1 MSDQALQP
9 IDQRTVI
16 FYDDEITAVVVEED
30 AKQVIYVPIR
40 PICDFL
46 GVAWDPQRRRINRDP
61 VLADVMMSVTVTV
74 TDIDPSSRR
83 PRSSDMLCL
92 PLDYLNGWLFG
103 INAARVKEEIRER
116 LITYQRECYRVLADA
131 FLGPQTAVTP
141 TQATLLQVE
150 QMGLAIAQMAREQ
163 LEFDRRLSTT
173 EERLERAA
181 RAFGDLTKRVT
192 AVEQRL
198 SPGEA
203 VTEEQASQISQAV
216 KAVALAMGKKSGK
229 NEFGATY
236 GELYRRFGV
245 TSYKLIPARQ
255 FDEVM
260 KFLTDWHQSIVGEE
274 PF

>member
-216 KAVALAMGKKSGK
+216 KAVALALGKKSGK